1 MMTMLMNPC
10 GEMRTG
16 QNKNMRKRIVSL
28 LVAFFCVLGGVLQ
41 AAVPTNAELAK
52 MSSAA
57 LLQVMRE
64 MSTAEMQQLLKQVSG
79 EEGEAASA
87 TVRSRVATNYGKIVQ
102 GMGAEAAT
110 EYIKATRTDALVI
123 SISARGNYSVVINVY
138 TPDATTTNY
147 VPRTGTTTTLSVG
160 TQL

>member
-1 MMTMLMNPC
+1 
-10 GEMRTG
+10 
-16 QNKNMRKRIVSL
+16 MRKRIVSL
-28 LVAFFCVLGGVLQ
+28 LVAFFCVLSGALQ
-41 AAVPTNAELAK
+41 AAVPTNAELSK

-57 LLQVMRE
+57 LLKVMRE
-64 MSTAEMQQLLKQVSG
+64 MSTDEMQQLLKQVSG

-87 TVRSRVATNYGKIVQ
+87 TIRNRVASNYGKIVQ
-102 GMGAEAAT
+102 GMGKDAAT

-147 VPRTGTTTTLSVG
+147 VPRTGTTTTLSIG